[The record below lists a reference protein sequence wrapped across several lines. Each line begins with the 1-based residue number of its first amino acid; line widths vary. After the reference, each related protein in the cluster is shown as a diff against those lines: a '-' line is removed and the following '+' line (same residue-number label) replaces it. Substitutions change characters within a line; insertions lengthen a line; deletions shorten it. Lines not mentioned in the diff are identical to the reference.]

1 MNNDF
6 KLLILESSSNRSK
19 VYLLINKSEYNVA
32 SQFVKQMKKRYNIYQ
47 IKDEIISNFNAYDLE
62 YNYMNL
68 D

>member
-32 SQFVKQMKKRYNIYQ
+32 SQFVKQMKKRYTIYQ

>member
-19 VYLLINKSEYNVA
+19 AYLLINKSEYNVA

>member
-32 SQFVKQMKKRYNIYQ
+32 SRFVKQMKKRYNIYQ

>member
-32 SQFVKQMKKRYNIYQ
+32 SQFVKQMKKRYNVYQ

>member
-19 VYLLINKSEYNVA
+19 VYLLISKSEYNVA

>member
-1 MNNDF
+1 MNNNF

-62 YNYMNL
+62 YNYINL

>member
-6 KLLILESSSNRSK
+6 KLLILESSSNHSK

-32 SQFVKQMKKRYNIYQ
+32 SQFVKQMKKRYTIYQ

>member
-6 KLLILESSSNRSK
+6 KLLILESSSNHSK

>member
-6 KLLILESSSNRSK
+6 KLLILESSSNRLK

-32 SQFVKQMKKRYNIYQ
+32 SQFVKQMKKRYNVYQ

>member
-32 SQFVKQMKKRYNIYQ
+32 SQFVKQMKKRYNVYQ

-62 YNYMNL
+62 YNYINL

>member
-6 KLLILESSSNRSK
+6 KLLILESSSNCSK

-47 IKDEIISNFNAYDLE
+47 IKDEIISNFNAYNLE

>member
-1 MNNDF
+1 MNNNF

-32 SQFVKQMKKRYNIYQ
+32 SQFVKQMKKRYTIYQ

>member
-6 KLLILESSSNRSK
+6 KLLILESSLNRSK

-32 SQFVKQMKKRYNIYQ
+32 SQFVKQMKKRYNVYQ

>member
-32 SQFVKQMKKRYNIYQ
+32 SQFVKQMKKRYSIYQ
-47 IKDEIISNFNAYDLE
+47 IKDEIILNFNAYDLE

>member
-6 KLLILESSSNRSK
+6 KLLILESSSNHSK

-62 YNYMNL
+62 YNYMTL

>member
-32 SQFVKQMKKRYNIYQ
+32 SQFVKQMKKRYTIYQ

-62 YNYMNL
+62 YNYMSL

>member
-1 MNNDF
+1 MSNDF

>member
-32 SQFVKQMKKRYNIYQ
+32 SQFVKQMKKRYNVHQ

>member
-6 KLLILESSSNRSK
+6 KLLILESSSNHSK

-62 YNYMNL
+62 YNYINL

>member
-6 KLLILESSSNRSK
+6 KLLILESSSNHSK

-47 IKDEIISNFNAYDLE
+47 IKDKIILNFNAYDLE

>member
-6 KLLILESSSNRSK
+6 KLLILESSLNRSK

>member
-6 KLLILESSSNRSK
+6 KLLILESSLNHSK

-32 SQFVKQMKKRYNIYQ
+32 SQFVKQMKKRYNVYQ

>member
-62 YNYMNL
+62 YNYMTL

>member
-19 VYLLINKSEYNVA
+19 VYLLINKLEYNVA

>member
-6 KLLILESSSNRSK
+6 KLLILESSSNCSK
-19 VYLLINKSEYNVA
+19 VYLLINKSECNVA

>member
-32 SQFVKQMKKRYNIYQ
+32 SQFVKQMKKRYNVYQ

-62 YNYMNL
+62 YNYINL
-68 D
+68 N

>member
-32 SQFVKQMKKRYNIYQ
+32 SQFVKQMKKRYSIYQ

>member
-1 MNNDF
+1 MNNNF